1 MAVARHWWA
10 GHGVVHCQPEA
21 AALVLLG
28 IDPGLAATGYGIV
41 SREGAR
47 CVCLAYGCI
56 RTKAGTALDERLRQ
70 IHEQVSALL
79 REHRPDVMVLER
91 LYQLRG
97 GNTGLSVGQAI
108 GVVRLAAAEAGLAIA
123 EYAPTHVK
131 MTLVG
136 TGAAAKAQV
145 QFMVQRLL
153 NLDHVPKPDHA
164 ADALALCVCHLH
176 SGLSRAGG
184 GPLAAGPGAAAG
196 RIAAALEAEAA
207 RRAAHREREA
217 SR

>member
-1 MAVARHWWA
+1 M
-10 GHGVVHCQPEA
+10 
-21 AALVLLG
+21 VLLG

-41 SREGAR
+41 RREGAR

-70 IHEQVSALL
+70 IHEQVTALL
-79 REHRPDVMVLER
+79 REHRPEVMVLER

-136 TGAAAKAQV
+136 NGAADKAQV

-153 NLDHVPKPDHA
+153 NLDQVPKPDHA

-176 SGLSRAGG
+176 SGLSRTGRQ
-184 GPLAAGPGAAAG
+184 PVEPPPAAAG
-196 RIAAALEAEAA
+196 RIAAALAAEAA
-207 RRAAHREREA
+207 RRAAHGEREA
-217 SR
+217 NR